1 VNSVLNA
8 FDVSKQKKGFVPKAE
23 PNPILSTLHSFLTTL
38 GYKLKE
44 FGFNENTYRLW
55 YNLLI
60 LNMLL
65 IIVKNLSCNEESEE
79 SEEDTVVEMNNLRTE
94 LISRLDPYLRIQST
108 KKRYNYN
115 TEHIHGVRYGI

>member
-1 VNSVLNA
+1 MLVN
-8 FDVSKQKKGFVPKAE
+8 KIKTKGFVPKAD
-23 PNPILSTLHSFLTTL
+23 PNPILSTLHSFLITL

-60 LNMLL
+60 FNMLL
-65 IIVKNLSCNEESEE
+65 IIVKKLSCNEESEE
-79 SEEDTVVEMNNLRTE
+79 SEEDTVVELKNLRTD

-108 KKRYNYN
+108 KKR
-115 TEHIHGVRYGI
+115 